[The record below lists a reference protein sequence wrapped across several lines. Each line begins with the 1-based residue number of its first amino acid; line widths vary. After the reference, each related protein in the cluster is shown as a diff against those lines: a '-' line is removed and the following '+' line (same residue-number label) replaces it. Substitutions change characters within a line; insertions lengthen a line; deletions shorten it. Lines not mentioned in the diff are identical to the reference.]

1 MRFWLGYASLAVYAA
16 SFASYV
22 AYLYSSHRWVGRLA
36 TLLLAGG
43 IVLQYAALYERAR
56 IIHAV
61 PYDDLYGS
69 MSLFAWLLAVTYLAL
84 ETYHRQRSVG
94 AFVTLLL
101 IVWIAIVSAVIPV
114 NEPAH
119 PSASGPLFAL
129 HVTLNTLA
137 YSAFALSFAL
147 SLIYLFQ
154 ERVLRARKPGAAFW
168 RFPALDLLEKMSR
181 SSVWVGLCSLCL
193 GVSLG
198 FVWQHRLFGNL
209 ALGDPK
215 VIITVIIFGMY
226 AVYLWLA
233 RQSAW
238 RGPRA
243 ALFCACSFVVV
254 LFSYTFVNFYLTR
267 FHRFY

>member
-1 MRFWLGYASLAVYAA
+1 MRFLLGYASLAIYAA
-16 SFASYV
+16 SFVSYV

-36 TLLLAGG
+36 TILLAGG

-56 IIHAV
+56 FIHAV

-101 IVWIAIVSAVIPV
+101 IVWIAIVSAVVPT
-114 NEPAH
+114 NQPSSQ
-119 PSASGPLFAL
+119 SASGPLFAL

-137 YSAFALSFAL
+137 YAAFALSFAL
-147 SLIYLFQ
+147 SLIYLLQ
-154 ERVLRARKPGAAFW
+154 ERMLRARKPRRFFW

-193 GVSLG
+193 GVALG
-198 FVWQHRLFGNL
+198 FVWQHRLLGRF
-209 ALGDPK
+209 AIGDPK
-215 VIITVIIFGMY
+215 VLITALIFGVY
-226 AVYLWLA
+226 AVYLWLT
-233 RQSAW
+233 RQSTW

-243 ALFCACSFVVV
+243 ALVCACNFMVV
-254 LFSYTFVNFYLTR
+254 LFSYTVVNFYLTR